1 MMQQPSSITVY
12 FGMHQINLLALAI
25 LVALLTACASSEP
38 TTLRREPS
46 ASEVAKLI
54 GCSSNE
60 VALCIEVNCEL
71 EEWHCANSNDVR
83 DMFKAGDFN
92 R

>member
-1 MMQQPSSITVY
+1 M
-12 FGMHQINLLALAI
+12 NEKKLLVLAI
-25 LVALLTACASSEP
+25 LVAFLTACASSEP
-38 TTLRREPS
+38 YERTREPT

-54 GCSSNE
+54 GCRSNE

-71 EEWHCANSNDVR
+71 EEWRCADSNDVR

>member
-1 MMQQPSSITVY
+1 MLALFKP
-12 FGMHQINLLALAI
+12 NLLLAI
-25 LVALLTACASSEP
+25 PVACLAACASSEP
-38 TTLRREPS
+38 NYHPREPT
-46 ASEVAKLI
+46 AAEVAKLI
-54 GCSSNE
+54 GCGSEE

-71 EEWHCANSNDVR
+71 EEWRCADRNDVR